1 MQTLNVA
8 LGDRAYPI
16 HIGRGLL
23 ARAELILPHLKT
35 KRVAIVTND
44 VVGPL
49 YLGRLRATLEAEG
62 EGVVGGGV
70 PGGGRRSAPGPTWSW
85 VRGLVGP
92 ASSSSRETP

>member
-35 KRVAIVTND
+35 KRVAIFI
-44 VVGPL
+44 GPEFGTVQRVDL
-49 YLGRLRATLEAEG
+49 VAAAKEAADAKRA
-62 EGVVGGGV
+62 
-70 PGGGRRSAPGPTWSW
+70 
-85 VRGLVGP
+85 
-92 ASSSSRETP
+92 RERKD